1 MDNKIKLVAILA
13 IFGCSQAEKTDNILF
28 NRVEYLESNGLFA
41 SDDIEI
47 LADGFE
53 WTEGPLW
60 LEEQKK
66 LIFSDI
72 PPNIV
77 YEWSEE
83 EGKKIYL
90 QPSGY
95 TGDSPRAG
103 EKGSNGLLLN
113 NNGQLVLCQ
122 HGDRRI
128 AKMLG
133 SLDAPTS
140 EFETIVEAYNGK
152 RLNSPND
159 AIFDS
164 NGNLYFTDPPYGLE
178 KRMEDP
184 LKEIDFQG
192 VYLLTKSDSLILL
205 TSELTRPNGI
215 ALSPDEKFLYVANS
229 DPEQAIWMK
238 YIVNQDGTI
247 SGGNVFFDAT
257 ELVGKEGESGLPDG
271 MKIDSEGNLF
281 ATGPGGVWVFNP
293 EGKVI
298 AKVRTGQATSNVA
311 FGPDNKSLYIT
322 ADDFLMRVKLN

>member
-1 MDNKIKLVAILA
+1 MENKIKLAAIIIL
-13 IFGCSQAEKTDNILF
+13 FGCSQTEKTDNILF
-28 NRVEYLESNGLFA
+28 NRIEYIESNELFA

-83 EGKKIYL
+83 DGKKIYL

-95 TGDSPRAG
+95 TDDSPRAG

-128 AKMLG
+128 AKMSG
-133 SLDAPTS
+133 SLDDPTS
-140 EFETIVEAYNGK
+140 DFETIVDAYKGK

-164 NGNLYFTDPPYGLE
+164 RGNLYFTDPPYGLE

-205 TSELTRPNGI
+205 TNELTRPNGI
-215 ALSPDEKFLYVANS
+215 ALSPDENFLYVANS

-238 YIVNQDGTI
+238 YIVNNDGTI
-247 SGGNVFFDAT
+247 SGGTMFFDAT
-257 ELVGKEGESGLPDG
+257 ELVGKEGEMGLPDG
-271 MKIDSEGNLF
+271 MKIDNEGNLF

-298 AKVRTGQATSNVA
+298 AKIRTGQETSNVA

-322 ADDFLMRVKLN
+322 ADDYLMRVKLN